1 MIISETLA
9 VDHPCL
15 LFLLAAESPKMDS
28 FPVFGRSRFRIF
40 WVDEVYPCGLTDGY
54 NFTYLEKNSKNS
66 IFIND

>member
-40 WVDEVYPCGLTDGY
+40 WVDEVCPCGLTDG
-54 NFTYLEKNSKNS
+54 
-66 IFIND
+66 